1 MAYFVD
7 IGDVADGEGG
17 RTPAGDGC
25 VDEVLGGD
33 EQLEH
38 NQDEGRVA
46 TVEPVTER
54 LSITQ
59 THDLVSHLAEAL

>member
-7 IGDVADGEGG
+7 VGDVADSEGG
-17 RTPAGDGC
+17 RTPAGDRC

-38 NQDEGRVA
+38 NEDEGRVT

-54 LSITQ
+54 LAITQ
-59 THDLVSHLAEAL
+59 THDFVSHLTEAL